1 MRRFLRAGL
10 TLLNLAGA
18 IALSGAAASA
28 WSAADGSL
36 MDVKYWNSTQGRRDY
51 EYQLLHLAL
60 EKTADDYPPYRLSR
74 YTGNLGALRGRRALA
89 EGGPI
94 NVYAAPP
101 REKQGEL
108 EARIASI
115 PILIMGGLL
124 GYRQL
129 ITRQQMLPEMA
140 RITTAEELKKYTVGQ
155 GQGWPD
161 VTIFRQNGYPVNDM
175 GRYVNL
181 FGMLDQGRFD
191 YVSLG
196 FVEASRELAK
206 RQPESGSLV
215 LVPGLF
221 IHYPLPIIFH
231 VAKKYEGLPE
241 RIEEGLMR
249 ALNDGSMARL
259 FRTRFAR
266 ELAAIQQ
273 NDVRVIKLKHTL
285 PNLDWVSPSRYP
297 PDMRWLQTPQWQ

>member
-10 TLLNLAGA
+10 TLLNLAGV
-18 IALSGAAASA
+18 IALSGAAACA
-28 WSAADGSL
+28 WSAAEAPL
-36 MDVKYWNSTQGRRDY
+36 MEVKYWNSTQGRRDY

-60 EKTADDYPPYRLSR
+60 EKTADNYPPYRLSR

-101 REKQGEL
+101 REKRGDL

-115 PILIMGGLL
+115 PIPVMGGLL

-129 ITRQQMLPEMA
+129 ITRRHMLPVMA
-140 RITTAEELKKYTVGQ
+140 RITTAAELKKYTVGQ
-155 GQGWPD
+155 SQGWPD
-161 VTIFRQNGYPVNDM
+161 VTIFRQNNYPVNDM
-175 GRYVNL
+175 GRYINL
-181 FGMLDQGRFD
+181 FGMLEQGRFD

-196 FVEASRELAK
+196 IVEASRELAE
-206 RQPESGSLV
+206 RQPESGSLI

-231 VAKKYEGLPE
+231 VAKKYKGLPE
-241 RIEEGLMR
+241 RIEEGLLR
-249 ALNDGSMARL
+249 ALKDGSMARL
-259 FRTRFAR
+259 FRTHFAR

-273 NDVRVIKLKHTL
+273 DDVRVIKLDSSL
-285 PNLDWVSPSRYP
+285 PNLDWISPSRYP
-297 PDMRWLQTPQWQ
+297 PDMRWLHIP

>member
-101 REKQGEL
+101 REKQGDL
-108 EARIASI
+108 EARIASLPI
-115 PILIMGGLL
+115 PIMGGLL

-129 ITRQQMLPEMA
+129 ITRQQMLPVMA
-140 RITTAEELKKYTVGQ
+140 RITRAEELKKYTVGQ

-161 VTIFRQNGYPVNDM
+161 VAIFRQNGYPVNDM
-175 GRYVNL
+175 GRYINL

-196 FVEASRELAK
+196 IVEASRELAE

-231 VAKKYEGLPE
+231 VANKYEGLPE

-249 ALNDGSMARL
+249 ALNDGSMAGL
-259 FRTRFAR
+259 FRTHFAR

-285 PNLDWVSPSRYP
+285 PNLNWVSPSRYP
-297 PDMRWLQTPQWQ
+297 PDMRWLQTPQ